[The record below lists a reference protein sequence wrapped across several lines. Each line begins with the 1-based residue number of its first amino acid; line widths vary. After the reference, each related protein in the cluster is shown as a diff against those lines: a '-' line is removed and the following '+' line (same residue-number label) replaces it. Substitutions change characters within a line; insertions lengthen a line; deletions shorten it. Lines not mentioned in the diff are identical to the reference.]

1 MNDFRGEPEALVA
14 GQLRAAERVM
24 RSGWYILG
32 AEVAEFEKRWAE
44 RCGTAHAVGTGNGL
58 DAIEIGLRALGLQSG
73 DEVVTTSMTAFAT
86 VLGIIRA
93 GAVPVLAD
101 IDPASAL
108 LDISSV
114 ERCISSRTKAVLLV
128 HLYGQLP
135 RMEPWVKL
143 CADRGLFLIED
154 CAQAHLAQRG
164 GRAADEAG
172 RAAGS
177 FGAWGAY
184 SFYPTKNLGALG
196 DAGALVTNDP
206 KLAELARSLRHYG
219 QANRYE
225 HVHLGMNSRLDELHA
240 AILSARLEWLEKFT
254 AQRREIAARYRAG
267 IRNPLLRLLSPPV
280 EVQAHVYHLFVLLC
294 DERDR
299 LGEFLKQHG
308 IESQVHYP
316 IPAHQQLPGRA
327 LRKDPA
333 GLAHCEAHAARC
345 LSIPCQPQMT
355 DADAS
360 AVINALN
367 AFR

>member
-1 MNDFRGEPEALVA
+1 MIRMNDFRGEPEVLVA
-14 GQLRAAERVM
+14 AQLRAAERVV

-32 AEVAEFEKRWAE
+32 PEVAEFEKRWAE

-58 DAIEIGLRALGLQSG
+58 DAIEIGLRALGLQPG

-114 ERCISSRTKAVLLV
+114 ERCVGPRTKAVLPV

-143 CADRGLFLIED
+143 CADRGLILIED
-154 CAQAHLAQRG
+154 CAQAHLACLG
-164 GRAADEAG
+164 GRIAG
-172 RAAGS
+172 T

-196 DAGALVTNDP
+196 DAGALITNDP

-225 HVHLGMNSRLDELHA
+225 HVHLGMNSRLDEMHA

-254 AQRREIAARYRAG
+254 ARRREIAARYRTG
-267 IRNPLLRLLSPPV
+267 VRNPLLRLLAPPA
-280 EVQAHVYHLFVLLC
+280 EAQAHVYHLFVLLC

-299 LGEFLKQHG
+299 LGGFLKQHG
-308 IESQVHYP
+308 IESLAHYP
-316 IPAHQQLPGRA
+316 IPAHRQPPGRM

-355 DADAS
+355 DADAA
-360 AVINALN
+360 AVIDALN